1 MSERSLPHELVGHD
15 AQALPEFWVLRFFS
29 FHGHNP
35 PEVLQV
41 VYLSFYLPNE
51 MYKFIQFSFHVLAL
65 QNCIGLILMIHD
77 IVADG
82 DYDSFDHILGL
93 TARMSLRR
101 FLRGLYFSLRDFPIL
116 CSSLF

>member
-15 AQALPEFWVLRFFS
+15 AQALPELWVLRFFS

-51 MYKFIQFSFHVLAL
+51 MYKFI
-65 QNCIGLILMIHD
+65 
-77 IVADG
+77 
-82 DYDSFDHILGL
+82 
-93 TARMSLRR
+93 
-101 FLRGLYFSLRDFPIL
+101 
-116 CSSLF
+116 